1 MFGLD
6 RQSYYRK
13 IKRIKKRQ
21 NLAEQVVELVQK
33 IRVYQK
39 RIGTRKLYY
48 LLENELKSLKIGRD
62 KFFDILRANHLL
74 IKTKLSYHNNVFS
87 SI

>member
-62 KFFDILRANHLL
+62 KFFYILRANHLL
-74 IKTKLSYHNNVFS
+74 IKTKLSYYNNVFS